1 MTGLHLR
8 MWCANQNKFVPS
20 GAMESF
26 SPYNMNIKKYPFHD
40 ISLELPSRSAA
51 ANLLTRKAA
60 VNLTGRTLFLT
71 SGTQKLPHPNGTPGY
86 LNPSAGTK
94 SYWHTSATQS
104 LVWVWQTKYVKCVR
118 AIANHI
124 FDTISFGDKTML
136 KVANRYWHTGIDSKT
151 AALNWINVSHGRKP
165 LEYNT
170 SIKQPGLGCNE
181 SYNGHF
187 FQISLCSQRNVQKH
201 LKYGRHGKITDIWI
215 DIMFLPMY
223 C

>member
-1 MTGLHLR
+1 M
-8 MWCANQNKFVPS
+8 CKPKQVC
-20 GAMESF
+20 SF
-26 SPYNMNIKKYPFHD
+26 RSNGVFLTLQHEHKKYPFHD

-71 SGTQKLPHPNGTPGY
+71 SGTQKLSHPNGTPGY
-86 LNPSAGTK
+86 LNPS
-94 SYWHTSATQS
+94 YWHTNATQS
-104 LVWVWQTKYVKCVR
+104 LVWDWKTKYVKCVR
-118 AIANHI
+118 AIANQI

-170 SIKQPGLGCNE
+170 SIKHSVLGCNE
-181 SYNGHF
+181 SCNGLF
-187 FQISLCSQRNVQKH
+187 F
-201 LKYGRHGKITDIWI
+201 KYPCVAKE
-215 DIMFLPMY
+215 MFKKTWNMAGMAKSRIFELT
-223 C
+223 